1 MNADEFMQQFG
12 GKPYELVV
20 RISWCWDQ
28 KSGSFPQ
35 MGNLYHARAR
45 FDQALDLRTNE
56 LVGRSLYNWLEWLTP
71 KHLLG
76 HPYGFAFK
84 EGRLYRLLVR
94 EQTSHTEGIERSYY
108 VEQLLESDVT
118 EPRLDPLL
126 QFASDYRSEEV
137 ERYLLIED
145 DAFGWANVFGY
156 RRAAV
161 RYLAIASDASDEP
174 RACMGRIMWMEKASG
189 SSLKTK
195 FKKLCVYKVRVREKI
210 DDPTALMLV
219 KVEKRVDDSRFDPIR
234 EEYLKPVKVE
244 STLGTFELDRHYD
257 WYEGTIDYLGAPC
270 SVLLTVEEGS
280 TDAQVALARLESLCA
295 DLETFDKR
303 ARECAAEELLEN
315 AIDWCEE
322 ELTSEQF
329 ANRMSNPA
337 LCVGSDGSVEFTFD
351 DGGMFWGHVIVVSMD
366 ADGVFSG
373 ADIEG

>member
-20 RISWCWDQ
+20 RISWCWNK

-35 MGNLYHARAR
+35 IGDLYHAKAR
-45 FDQALDLRTNE
+45 FDQAVDLWTNE
-56 LVGRSLYNWLEWLTP
+56 LVGKGLYNWLEWLTP

-76 HPYGFAFK
+76 HPYSFAFK
-84 EGRLYRLLVR
+84 EGHLYRLLVR
-94 EQTSHTEGIERSYY
+94 EQASQEGNMERSYY
-108 VEQLLESDVT
+108 VEQLLESDVA

-126 QFASDYRSEEV
+126 QFANDYRREEV
-137 ERYLLIED
+137 ERYLLIENG
-145 DAFGWANVFGY
+145 AFGWANVFDY
-156 RRAAV
+156 RRASV
-161 RYLAIASDASDEP
+161 RYLAIASDASVEP
-174 RACMGRIMWMEKASG
+174 RTCMGRLMWMEKASG

-195 FKKLCVYKVRVREKI
+195 FKKLCVYKARVREKI

-219 KVEKRVDDSRFDPIR
+219 KVEKEVDDSRFDSIR

-244 STLGTFELDRHYD
+244 SALGTFELDRRYD

-280 TDAQVALARLESLCA
+280 TDVRVALARLESLCA
-295 DLETFDKR
+295 DFKTIDRKV
-303 ARECAAEELLEN
+303 REYAAEELLEN

-322 ELTSEQF
+322 ELSPEQF
-329 ANRMSNPA
+329 ANRMSNPSI
-337 LCVGSDGSVEFTFD
+337 CIGSDGSADFTFD

-366 ADGVFSG
+366 ADGVFDG
-373 ADIEG
+373 ADIAG